1 MPGGERESMTLYPR
15 EASIRVDQILF
26 NGFRTANG
34 VRQAEAQVLGGREA
48 LRNLEQ
54 TVLLDA
60 ATAYMAVLR
69 DTAILD
75 LQRNNVEVLQQ
86 QLAQTQHRF
95 GVGEITRT
103 DVAQAEAR
111 LSAGR
116 AQTSLAEANLR
127 ASVARYRQIIGTI
140 PGTLA
145 PGMSVDRLLP
155 KTPDAAVQIA
165 LAGHPGVM
173 AALHGLDAAELEV
186 KMTEGELYPSV
197 GLTGAVSQR
206 YDMETRGDSQMSASM
221 VARLTVPIYEGGEVY
236 ARTRQAKETAGQRR
250 IEAEIARNEVRA
262 AVLTAW
268 GVFEAA
274 SAQIAATRLQI
285 QSSEVALAGVREEAR
300 VGQRTTLEVLN
311 AQQELLNAR
320 IALVIAQRDRVV
332 GSYALLAAI
341 GRLSAA
347 TLGLPTRHYEPR
359 RHFDQVKDLWIGVRT
374 PDGR

>member
-1 MPGGERESMTLYPR
+1 MTLYPR
-15 EASIRVDQILF
+15 EASIRVDQTLF

-60 ATAYMAVLR
+60 ATAYMDVLR

-116 AQTSLAEANLR
+116 AQTSLAKANLR
-127 ASVARYRQIIGTI
+127 ASLARYRQMIGTV

-145 PGMSVDRLLP
+145 PGIAVDRLLP
-155 KTPDAAVQIA
+155 KTPDAAVEIA

-173 AALHGLDAAELEV
+173 AALHAVDAAESEV

-268 GVFEAA
+268 GVLEAA
-274 SAQIAATRLQI
+274 SAQIIATRLQI
-285 QSSEVALAGVREEAR
+285 QSSEIALAGVREEAR

-320 IALVIAQRDRVV
+320 IALVMAQRDRVV